1 MCEVTACGCAYSM
14 YCTSGYYI
22 HVRFGA
28 CIACMCICEL
38 TLNVRMYRQKS
49 TFWYFATCAHVA
61 VHVSWNMPLLFSL
74 FSLKGTSTY
83 VTLSPYQCRD
93 ATTFAMTCCT
103 YKSDAHVWIV
113 NEEEKAFYL
122 GAANTIQNFNTTT
135 SGLNCMAYR
144 RWVNVTNQVIESE
157 IVCKITGGF
166 SNPLIDNFVCKSS
179 NDNTEYCSTELKTN
193 ICYNNVVHSILS
205 TVQENQTSVESS
217 QVKAIVIPI
226 AGNCLSM
233 CMCTHIREISC
244 FSRNPCW
251 EGLKEPCMSR
261 KPT

>member
-1 MCEVTACGCAYSM
+1 
-14 YCTSGYYI
+14 
-22 HVRFGA
+22 
-28 CIACMCICEL
+28 
-38 TLNVRMYRQKS
+38 
-49 TFWYFATCAHVA
+49 
-61 VHVSWNMPLLFSL
+61 MPLLFSL

-113 NEEEKAFYL
+113 NDEEKAFYL
-122 GAANTIQNFNTTT
+122 GAANTIQIFNTTT

-179 NDNTEYCSTELKTN
+179 NDNTEYCSTKLKTN
-193 ICYNNVVHSILS
+193 ICFNNVVHSILS

-261 KPT
+261 KPTWGLHLTIVACYISTLNERDVYSTTITAGRTQRYAVPMTLYMGHNSHRRCCSHNTRQVQTTVFQ